1 MELSWG
7 LLAVCAGV
15 ASVVSFVALPRI
27 GTPAPMILFL
37 RFVAV
42 SGVTAVGSS
51 AMYFIYTAGGGI
63 LPLVLGDVA
72 MVLSPALLA
81 VAVAV
86 LDGRRAR
93 VTSAAVLAVTLIVA
107 IVTATVPLPASLA
120 VKALA
125 LAVTSGACAWA
136 CARARIEPYGPL
148 RVIGITTAVFALYCV
163 ARVAVGL
170 AAGWDSGLFRAGF
183 SFAPATVL
191 GGVAVIVVG
200 AAVIRLRFA
209 APSPPSPLVCPA
221 GSAVVVGDWDLASAA
236 YGPERLR
243 GLVTE
248 LRAAARDLDPD
259 AVDVPRGAELSI
271 PDALDAVGQHLAAA
285 YRWKPEEVILLVDGA
300 ATAAIRTHP
309 VRVWQRRLRRRARV

>member
-7 LLAVCAGV
+7 LLAVCAAV
-15 ASVVSFVALPRI
+15 ASVVMFVAMPRI

-51 AMYFIYTAGGGI
+51 AMYFIYTAAGGI

-93 VTSAAVLAVTLIVA
+93 VTSAAVLALTLIVA

-120 VKALA
+120 VKAIALA
-125 LAVTSGACAWA
+125 LASGACAWV
-136 CARARIEPYGPL
+136 CARSRIEPSGPI
-148 RVIGITTAVFALYCV
+148 RVVGIVTAVFAVYCA
-163 ARVAVGL
+163 ARVVVAFT
-170 AAGWDSGLFRAGF
+170 AGWDSDLYRAGF

-191 GGVAVIVVG
+191 GGVTVVVIG

-209 APSPPSPLVCPA
+209 APPRRDPVICPA
-221 GSAVVVGDWDLASAA
+221 GSAVVIGDWDLASAA
-236 YGPERLR
+236 YGPERVR
-243 GLVTE
+243 ELVTE
-248 LRAAARDLDPD
+248 LRAAARDLDPH
-259 AVDVPRGAELSI
+259 ALDVPRGAELST
-271 PDALDAVGQHLAAA
+271 PGAPAAVGSHLATV
-285 YRWKPEEVILLVDGA
+285 YGWKPEEVILLVDGA

-309 VRVWQRRLRRRARV
+309 VRAWQRNLRRRARA